1 MRGPGGVS
9 GAAGRTARAHLG
21 CAAVLCL
28 HAGLAGPVLLGH
40 TWHWAV
46 ADQERSWHCWERLR
60 PPRRCHQTPDGAWQ
74 VAGEGRGLVRLG
86 VHPALS
92 RCRIVIPLAL

>member
-1 MRGPGGVS
+1 MHR
-9 GAAGRTARAHLG
+9 G

-46 ADQERSWHCWERLR
+46 AAQERSWDCRERLR
-60 PPRRCHQTPDGAWQ
+60 PPRRCRQTPDGAWQ
-74 VAGEGRGLVRLG
+74 VEFAGGGLVRLG
-86 VHPALS
+86 AHPAVS
-92 RCRIVIPLAL
+92 WCRITV